1 MSMQMQLQMQMTLLL
16 MPEAVAELSLHGPVQ
31 VTCLCSRCPITV
43 LARGPAKESNIARR
57 SGLFILDHCN
67 YKIIPACAGGAL
79 RISTRSWRRSVQNL
93 SVRQRRHRLDSIHP
107 PHGLVVRCQHIAPQQ
122 AEEAAARTL
131 AIAAIALRLHPRC
144 GRGAILD
151 VSCRMCR
158 PCIGRG
164 PTIVAVAQ
172 LWDTND
178 HLVLT
183 HAWLADRLH
192 VDALVRSL
200 GEHVLVGH
208 THTRARTP

>member
-1 MSMQMQLQMQMTLLL
+1 MTT
-16 MPEAVAELSLHGPVQ
+16 A
-31 VTCLCSRCPITV
+31 TT
-43 LARGPAKESNIARR
+43 R
-57 SGLFILDHCN
+57 SSQHAQAAH
-67 YKIIPACAGGAL
+67 YASPRAAGGEACKK
-79 RISTRSWRRSVQNL
+79 L
-93 SVRQRRHRLDSIHP
+93 SVRQRRHRLDGIHP

-144 GRGAILD
+144 GRGAVLD

-208 THTRARTP
+208 THTRARAHAITRAKRTLSLLQQQKCTSVRRRVPVSSHFCVSVWRHREQRCVARQPPFAKLPASRT